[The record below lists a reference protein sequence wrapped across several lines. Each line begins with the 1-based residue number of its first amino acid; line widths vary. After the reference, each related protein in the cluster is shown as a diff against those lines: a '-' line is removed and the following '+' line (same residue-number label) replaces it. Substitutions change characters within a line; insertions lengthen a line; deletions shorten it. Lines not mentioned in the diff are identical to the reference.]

1 MEPEASDLPEDD
13 IDWDSYPDFPL
24 WDNDDVEVIRQDTP
38 AVKEKM
44 YSNLDPLDNTL
55 LGKGVPNFV
64 LDPGSV
70 KNFPPLATPEQLEAM
85 QRYYMG
91 EQRIRPPIVRE
102 IPDMSAGS
110 QSVFFEGAGI
120 KKGFDKEAAW
130 IQTHSGRRF
139 CPTSPNPD
147 AIVIQDV
154 AHALAMQCRFSGH
167 CRKFYCVTPDTKIL
181 TSNLTWVPAGNLR
194 TFDGLVGFDE
204 YPVKVFDNNRNRRKM
219 RYANVM
225 STGLIKRHVWALHLS
240 DGTVLKS
247 SDEHPWLVSA
257 KKSRNQ
263 KWETT
268 QEIVAAVGAGRQRFI
283 LKFLEPWDN
292 RRNPEVEYLSGIIDG
307 EGTINCDRKG
317 FIISIA
323 QKPGPVLDKIKTALN
338 NNGFKYGE
346 YPHKS
351 GVHNLQILGTWHD
364 KLKFLSITNSVRL
377 LDKYKEHLRNES
389 WRKEFDSITMLT
401 VEKVEDLGIQD
412 VVALETSSR
421 TYFAEGFGAHN
432 SVAQHSVLVSHICD
446 SQDALWGLLHDASE
460 AYLVDVPR
468 PLKRSGKL
476 QGYIEFEAKMQ
487 EAVCRRFGLPLKEP
501 PSVKRADQALL
512 ATEARDLMSP
522 LHPDWDWPIE
532 PLPFLIEPWEHQ
544 RAKDMFMKR
553 FFELTGSPH
562 GYEHYLHYKDQL

>member
-1 MEPEASDLPEDD
+1 MFSAKKETPPVEPEASDLPEDD
-13 IDWDSYPDFPL
+13 INWDSYPDFPL
-24 WDNDDVEVIRQDTP
+24 WDNDDVEVIRQNTP

-91 EQRIRPPIVRE
+91 EQMVRPPIVRE

-120 KKGFDKEAAW
+120 KKGFDREAAW

-139 CPTSPNPD
+139 CPTSPNPK

-167 CRKFYCVTPDTKIL
+167 CRKFY
-181 TSNLTWVPAGNLR
+181 
-194 TFDGLVGFDE
+194 
-204 YPVKVFDNNRNRRKM
+204 
-219 RYANVM
+219 
-225 STGLIKRHVWALHLS
+225 
-240 DGTVLKS
+240 
-247 SDEHPWLVSA
+247 
-257 KKSRNQ
+257 
-263 KWETT
+263 
-268 QEIVAAVGAGRQRFI
+268 
-283 LKFLEPWDN
+283 
-292 RRNPEVEYLSGIIDG
+292 
-307 EGTINCDRKG
+307 
-317 FIISIA
+317 
-323 QKPGPVLDKIKTALN
+323 
-338 NNGFKYGE
+338 
-346 YPHKS
+346 
-351 GVHNLQILGTWHD
+351 
-364 KLKFLSITNSVRL
+364 
-377 LDKYKEHLRNES
+377 
-389 WRKEFDSITMLT
+389 
-401 VEKVEDLGIQD
+401 
-412 VVALETSSR
+412 
-421 TYFAEGFGAHN
+421 